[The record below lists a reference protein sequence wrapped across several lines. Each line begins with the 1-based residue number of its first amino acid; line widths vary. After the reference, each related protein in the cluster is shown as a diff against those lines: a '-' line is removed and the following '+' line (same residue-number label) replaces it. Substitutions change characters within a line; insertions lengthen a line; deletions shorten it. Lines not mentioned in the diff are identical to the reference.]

1 VARRVR
7 TIAVSEDTYRMLAAF
22 KQRTG
27 SATFEEAVRKAVELA
42 KRALAAEALEHVRS
56 KRLTEEEK
64 QMLAE
69 LRAKLREEGAWLSTR
84 VRDHPPHEGAPR
96 PAGRTPLSRA

>member
-1 VARRVR
+1 MARRVR

-56 KRLTEEEK
+56 KRLTEEK
-64 QMLAE
+64 QVLAE
-69 LRAKLREEGAWLSTR
+69 LRARLREEGAWLR
-84 VRDHPPHEGAPR
+84 R
-96 PAGRTPLSRA
+96 

>member
-56 KRLTEEEK
+56 KRLTEEK
-64 QMLAE
+64 QVLAE
-69 LRAKLREEGAWLSTR
+69 LRARLREEGAWLR
-84 VRDHPPHEGAPR
+84 R
-96 PAGRTPLSRA
+96 

>member
-7 TIAVSEDTYRMLAAF
+7 TIAVSEDTYRMLATF

-42 KRALAAEALEHVRS
+42 KQALAAEALEHVKS

-64 QMLAE
+64 QTLRE
-69 LRAKLREEGAWLSTR
+69 LRAKLREEGVWLSAR
-84 VRDHPPHEGAPR
+84 APTSR
-96 PAGRTPLSRA
+96 PSS

>member
-1 VARRVR
+1 MARRVK
-7 TIAVSEDTYRMLAAF
+7 TIAVSEDTYRMPAAF

-56 KRLTEEEK
+56 KRLTEEK
-64 QMLAE
+64 QVLAE
-69 LRAKLREEGAWLSTR
+69 LRARLREEGAWLR
-84 VRDHPPHEGAPR
+84 R
-96 PAGRTPLSRA
+96 

>member
-1 VARRVR
+1 MARRVK
-7 TIAVSEDTYRMLAAF
+7 TIAVSEDTYRMLATF

-69 LRAKLREEGAWLSTR
+69 LRARLREEGAWLR
-84 VRDHPPHEGAPR
+84 R
-96 PAGRTPLSRA
+96 

>member
-1 VARRVR
+1 MVSAHGARRCDGNANIAIYCCNDVARRVK
-7 TIAVSEDTYRMLAAF
+7 TIAVSEDTYRMLATF

-69 LRAKLREEGAWLSTR
+69 LRARLREEGAWLR
-84 VRDHPPHEGAPR
+84 R
-96 PAGRTPLSRA
+96 

>member
-1 VARRVR
+1 VARKVR

-27 SATFEEAVRKAVELA
+27 SATFEEAVRRAVELA

-64 QMLAE
+64 RVLTE
-69 LRAKLREEGAWLSTR
+69 LRARLGGGGGGLRRKAWTR
-84 VRDHPPHEGAPR
+84 AP
-96 PAGRTPLSRA
+96 T